1 MLQQIIDYFY
11 VAGEQFVNRN
21 CGFGGGVDSCVNIN
35 QDGLVGTLCRCTT
48 DNCNK
53 DHQCECPSGPG
64 LKCQVCNGEFGMCN
78 GTTDNGISME
88 CPITSTFEA
97 ACWYVHDGKRLKKYL
112 GYMNAYFEYFLS
124 YQWRR
129 GYLSCL
135 WI

>member
-35 QDGLVGTLCRCTT
+35 QDGLVGTLCQCTT

-64 LKCQVCNGEFGMCN
+64 LKCQACTGEFGLCDS
-78 GTTDNGISME
+78 TADNGVSME
-88 CPITSTFEA
+88 CPITSNFEA
-97 ACWYVHDGKRLKKYL
+97 ACWYIHDGKRLK
-112 GYMNAYFEYFLS
+112 N
-124 YQWRR
+124 WRCIHE
-129 GYLSCL
+129 CL
-135 WI
+135 F